1 LKRAIKLSAELER
14 KVNERTQE
22 LKEQNIKI
30 MDSIDYAKKLQET
43 IIASEQEMCVSLL
56 RIVSFFGSL
65 EIL

>member
-1 LKRAIKLSAELER
+1 MKRAIKLSAELER